1 MKWKIMLF
9 ITALISTSL
18 AISFQMIEPS
28 SPEYSWGNIPVSVR
42 FLDDG
47 GNPISNA
54 SVYAGIPGKTIQ
66 LVFDQSTGDYTGTLE
81 LLKMGT
87 YTITAWS
94 DYSGVNFTDSTTVFI
109 NSSKIDISVLAPT
122 GQYGPGD
129 IPVKL
134 NIRVGGEENPDVIAE
149 ASITKEGEIVWEKN
163 LEYPYNELVPLDEGN
178 YVFTVQV
185 SADNSLKTKT
195 TSFTVSRENLYLEII
210 NPKNQTYEGEVPIDV
225 DLWSNGVFVHHANV
239 SALIISSEELV
250 KKISIPEAQ
259 YHYSSKVSLDPGFYT
274 LVIEAEYNGNIVRK
288 NVSITVPGL
297 VEENGTVVPIPGEKP
312 ITVKEI
318 WTDLQRRYY
327 SPGVEGTIA
336 VSFIDPTTGEYIL
349 SKNANVIAC
358 IYYDNNTNC
367 FSLVPKEKP
376 VPHYEVKFT
385 FPKETWYEIVVNA
398 TLPGYQPVTHRFPP
412 IKVGR
417 PEIKPP
423 SGAEEIENYLFT
435 IISPERGTT
444 YPEGPI
450 YLRVQLLDKEGMPI
464 NDANIT
470 AVIGNLTFPLDYD
483 INGEYSAK
491 TEPLKAGKYT
501 VTFVVNHNNTSFNV
515 SRGVVVSVK
524 KLSVEIVSPELN
536 KNVTQPTIVI
546 KARVTDNTGDI
557 VPDAKVRAIV
567 ISPKTGAHTI
577 NLVRNLATGNYEI
590 EYELDSPGEWH
601 IKVIAEKLGYLEGSD
616 ETTFNA
622 EFEEELRFSEREIVA
637 GAVVIASLLVILL
650 IVRALL

>member
-1 MKWKIMLF
+1 MKWRIMLF
-9 ITALISTSL
+9 VLVLLSTSL
-18 AISFQMIEPS
+18 AISFQMIEPG

-66 LVFDQSTGDYTGTLE
+66 LVFDQSTGDYRGTLE
-81 LLKMGT
+81 ILKMGT

-109 NSSKIDISVLAPT
+109 NSSKIDVAVLAPT

-134 NIRVGGEENPDVIAE
+134 SILVGGEENPDVIAE

-178 YVFTVQV
+178 YVFTVKI
-185 SADNSLKTKT
+185 SADNSLETKT
-195 TSFTVSRENLYLEII
+195 SSFTVSRENLYLEII

-225 DLWSNGVFVHHANV
+225 DLWSNGVFVHYANV
-239 SALIISSEELV
+239 SALIMSGEELV
-250 KKISIPEAQ
+250 KKVSIPEAQ

-336 VSFIDPTTGEYIL
+336 VALVDPTTGEYIT
-349 SKNANVIAC
+349 SRYANVVAC
-358 IYYDNNTNC
+358 VYYDNTTNC
-367 FSLVPKEKP
+367 SSLVSKKDPI
-376 VPHYEVKFT
+376 PHYETKFT
-385 FPKETWYEIVVNA
+385 FPKETWYEIIVNC
-398 TLPGYQPVTHRFPP
+398 TVPGYEQVQHRFPP

-423 SGAEEIENYLFT
+423 AGAEEIENYIFT
-435 IISPERGTT
+435 VISPEKDET
-444 YPEGPI
+444 YPEGSI
-450 YLRVQLLDKEGMPI
+450 GLRVQLLDKEGMPI

-470 AVIGNLTFPLDYD
+470 ATIGNSSFPLDYE
-483 INGEYSAK
+483 INGEYFAN
-491 TEPLKAGKYT
+491 TEPLKAGEYT
-501 VTFVVNHNNTSFNV
+501 VLFKVVHNNTSFNV
-515 SRGVVVSVK
+515 SRKLVVSK
-524 KLSVEIVSPELN
+524 NKLNVEIISPEPDAN
-536 KNVTQPTIVI
+536 ITQSTIII

-557 VPDAKVRAIV
+557 VPDANVRAIV
-567 ISPKTGAHTI
+567 VSPETGVHTV
-577 NLVRNLATGNYEI
+577 NLVRNLGTGNYEI
-590 EYELDSPGEWH
+590 EYELDSPGKWNL
-601 IKVIAEKLGYLEGSD
+601 KVIAEKIGYLEGSD
-616 ETTFNA
+616 ETTFTA
-622 EFEEELRFSEREIVA
+622 KFEKELKFSERDIVA
-637 GAVVIASLLVILL
+637 GAVVVASLLVILI